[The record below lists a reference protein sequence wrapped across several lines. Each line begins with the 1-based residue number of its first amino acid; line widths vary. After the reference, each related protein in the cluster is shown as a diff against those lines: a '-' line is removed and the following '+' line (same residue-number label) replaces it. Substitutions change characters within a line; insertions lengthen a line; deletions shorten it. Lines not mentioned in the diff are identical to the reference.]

1 MPYQDELKAAITAVR
16 KAVNLCRNAAS
27 RLENVSAIE
36 KKDRTPVTLADFGSQ
51 AVVTGV
57 MQSAFPADPI
67 VGEET
72 AEVLREDPDFGRKVL
87 ELVRCEEKT
96 ATLHKVITVIDSAVH
111 ETDFTGR
118 FWTLDP
124 IDGTK
129 GFLRRDQYAVAL
141 ALVQDG
147 EVVLGVLGCPNFS
160 VSPNSFLAGK
170 GCIFHAVK
178 GQGAW
183 MQGLGDDI
191 SQPISVDTVTD
202 TTHARFCESYESAHA
217 SHDTHLRISAA
228 LGMTAAPVRID
239 SQVKYAAVARGDAS
253 IYLRIPKSKT
263 YREKI
268 WDHAAGSVIVQEA
281 GGRVTDFQGHSIDF
295 SAGKLLRNNR
305 GIVATNG
312 LLHRKVLD
320 AIALVAI

>member
-1 MPYQDELKAAITAVR
+1 MPYQDELTAAITAVR
-16 KAVNLCRNAAS
+16 KAINLCRNAAG

-51 AVVTGV
+51 AVITTV

-87 ELVRCEEKT
+87 ELVRGEEKT
-96 ATLHKVITVIDSAVH
+96 ATLHKLITVIDSAVH

-129 GFLRRDQYAVAL
+129 GFLRGDQYAVAL
-141 ALVQDG
+141 ALVENG

-160 VSPNSFLAGK
+160 VSPNSSSTEK

-183 MQGLGDDI
+183 MQGLGGDTEQ
-191 SQPISVDTVTD
+191 SISVDIVAD
-202 TTHARFCESYESAHA
+202 TKHAGLCESYEPAHA
-217 SHDTHLRISAA
+217 SHDTHLKISAA
-228 LGMTAAPVRID
+228 LGMTAPPVRID
-239 SQVKYAAVARGDAS
+239 SQVKYAAIARGDAS

-263 YREKI
+263 YQEKI

-281 GGRVTDFQGHSIDF
+281 GGRVTDFQGDSIDF
-295 SAGKLLRNNR
+295 SAGKLLNNFR

-312 LLHRKVLD
+312 HLHQKVLD
-320 AIALVAI
+320 AIAGVL